1 MYCLPN
7 AKALLCAITF
17 LFTLSSTAQS
27 FEWAI
32 SMGGESSD
40 VVNGISIA
48 SPDEVYSAGY
58 FQGSV
63 DFDPG
68 ADDAVLSAAQR
79 STFVQKEDDLGNFV
93 WAKSVVGILANGA
106 NSIATDTE
114 GNVIAA
120 GYFQANADFNP
131 GPESEL
137 LSSVGMNDAYVLK
150 LNADGDFLWARGT
163 GGFGNE
169 ITYSVTVDAVGNII
183 SIGTF
188 EGEVDF
194 DPGAGVYNLTSHGN
208 LDIFIQKLDADG
220 NFLWARSIGG
230 SELDMGNSIV
240 ADGDGNIY
248 MSGFYGDLV
257 DFDPGP
263 GVVNLSGGDESP
275 YVLKLDASGNFIWAV
290 STQGDGGGRGYALDL
305 DNDNNVV
312 LTGHFSGNVDFDPS
326 ADVFSLTSSAI
337 YYDVFVLK
345 IDSAGE
351 FIWAK
356 SFGSNSSFDAGR
368 SLVIAPSN
376 DIWITGSFQGT
387 VDFDPGVGVVSLASS
402 GGRDVFVQWL
412 DADGGLIN
420 PAAVGGSSE
429 EYGYAI
435 DLDLG
440 SVYVGG
446 FFAATADFDPSVG
459 VFEIESN
466 GSSDAFLLKLS
477 SCEPELNIL
486 TETACGFY
494 TSPEGEVYTESGL
507 YQDTLTN
514 ILGCDSVVLLDLTIL
529 SVITAVTQTDNVLTS
544 DQAGATYQWVDCWND
559 YEPIDGATDQS
570 YEVTDDGG
578 YAVIISIGDCA
589 DTSECFDFFH
599 FSIDESEQAVYT
611 VYPNPAKKNIN
622 ILFEQPMAEL
632 SVRIYSIS
640 GKLVYEKTMSS
651 QVQFTIPLEVQDGL
665 YLLELEQE
673 NGEIDRVKIMKE

>member
-7 AKALLCAITF
+7 VKALFSAITF
-17 LFTLSSTAQS
+17 LFIISPFAQS

-68 ADDAVLSAAQR
+68 ADDAVLSTSQR
-79 STFVQKEDDLGNFV
+79 STFVQKEDDLGNFI

-106 NSIATDTE
+106 NSIATDSE
-114 GNVIAA
+114 GNVVVA
-120 GYFQANADFNP
+120 GYYQANADFDP
-131 GPESEL
+131 GPDSEL
-137 LSSVGMNDAYVLK
+137 LSSVGMNDAYALK
-150 LNADGDFLWARGT
+150 LNAAGDFIWAKGT

-169 ITYSVTVDAVGNII
+169 ITYGVTVDDEDNII

-208 LDIFIQKLDADG
+208 LDVFIQKLDADG

-240 ADGDGNIY
+240 TDADGNIY

-263 GVVNLSGGDESP
+263 GVVNLSGGGESP
-275 YVLKLDASGNFIWAV
+275 YVLKLDASGDFVWAV
-290 STQGDGGGRGYALDL
+290 STQGGGSGRGYALDL
-305 DNDNNVV
+305 DSDNNVV
-312 LTGHFSGNVDFDPS
+312 LTGHFSGEVDFDPG
-326 ADVFSLTSSAI
+326 ADVFSLASSAI

-345 IDSAGE
+345 IDNAGE

-368 SLVIAPSN
+368 SLVISPSN
-376 DIWITGSFQGT
+376 DVWITGSFQGT
-387 VDFDPGVGVVSLASS
+387 VDFDPGAGVNNLASS
-402 GGRDVFVQWL
+402 GGRDAFIQWL
-412 DADGGLIN
+412 DADGELVN
-420 PAAVGGSSE
+420 PAAVGGISE

-435 DLDLG
+435 DISLG
-440 SVYVGG
+440 AVYVGG
-446 FFAATADFDPSVG
+446 FFAATADFDPSAG
-459 VFEIESN
+459 VFEVESN

-477 SCEPELNIL
+477 SCEPVLNIL
-486 TETACGFY
+486 TETACGSY

-529 SVITAVTQTDNVLTS
+529 SVITTVTQTDNVLTS
-544 DQAGATYQWVDCWND
+544 DQAAATYQWVDCWND
-559 YEPIDGATDQS
+559 YEPIGGATDQS

-578 YAVIISIGDCA
+578 YAVIISIGDCS
-589 DTSECFDFFH
+589 DTSDCFDFLH
-599 FSIDESEQAVYT
+599 FSIEEPEQSTYT
-611 VYPNPAKKNIN
+611 IYPNPTKKSIN
-622 ILFEQPMAEL
+622 ILLEEPAINLF
-632 SVRIYSIS
+632 VRIYSIS
-640 GKLVYEKTMSS
+640 GKLVYEKSMSNQM
-651 QVQFTIPLEVQDGL
+651 QVTIPLEVEEGL

-673 NGEIDRVKIMKE
+673 NGKVDRVKIVKE